1 MPDALLIFSQ
11 FYRYGTTSDV
21 GKPQHFKSNIMS
33 IKIQVAICTQCN
45 GYYSSAPLEKK
56 DAGHPE
62 IIDHFFYHGEPW
74 FTLEQETFDQCRSY
88 EHTEIAVVDLHEH
101 AQNDHQYCHCKKN
114 VITEEKI
121 LSAGPKLQKSIPVAE
136 KYEIETEIYFK
147 DLYYTYNNFHGIQ
160 IPAASNYNSNRK
172 YG

>member
-1 MPDALLIFSQ
+1 M
-11 FYRYGTTSDV
+11 
-21 GKPQHFKSNIMS
+21 
-33 IKIQVAICTQCN
+33 
-45 GYYSSAPLEKK
+45 EKK
-56 DAGHPE
+56 DTGHPE

-74 FTLEQETFDQCRSY
+74 FTLEQETFDRCRGY

-160 IPAASNYNSNRK
+160 IPAAGNYNSNRK